1 MRAFSLVL
9 VAALSTVLFAACS
22 SPNAGLTG
30 KEWQLTAITERVPAY
45 QGVVPPAEQ
54 SKYTI
59 TFHENDRFDAT
70 ADCNRAAGTYRTT
83 NRGGMTIEVG
93 PSTMVICPEG
103 SYSELFLHA
112 LGKAES
118 FEAGADVLRITLS
131 DGGTLTF
138 ARAGALPSEATATAT
153 AAPTASPSPKPTA
166 KPTAAPT
173 ATPTAAPTTKP
184 TTAPT
189 TAPTSKPTSAPTA
202 APTAK
207 PTTAPTAAPTAPPSS
222 GLVGRAWQLTAFTL
236 VDPAFQGNV
245 PAADQA
251 KYTINFASGGTFSA
265 QADCNVVNGSYTT
278 SSSGGLTITPGPSTV
293 VACGEGSYG
302 DLYILGLT
310 NAASYAI
317 ANDQLTITLRDGG
330 TLQYR

>member
-1 MRAFSLVL
+1 MHAFKLVL
-9 VAALSTVLFAACS
+9 VAALGTVLFAACS
-22 SPNAGLTG
+22 SASAGLTG
-30 KEWQLTAITERVPAY
+30 KDWQLTAITEKLPPY
-45 QGVVPPAEQ
+45 QGVVPSGDQA
-54 SKYTI
+54 KYTI
-59 TFHENDRFDAT
+59 TFHEDDTFDAM

-112 LGKAES
+112 LDQAES
-118 FEAGADVLRITLS
+118 FEAGADVLRITLA

-138 ARAGALPSEATATAT
+138 ARAGALPSEAAATVTPT

-166 KPTAAPT
+166 KPTT
-173 ATPTAAPTTKP
+173 
-184 TTAPT
+184 
-189 TAPTSKPTSAPTA
+189 APTA

-207 PTTAPTAAPTAPPSS
+207 PTTVPTAKPTVAPTPPPSS
-222 GLVGRAWQLTAFTL
+222 GLVGPNWQLTAVTL

-245 PAADQA
+245 PVADQG
-251 KYTINFASGGTFSA
+251 KYTVTFATAGTFSA
-265 QADCNVVNGSYTT
+265 QADCNTVNGTYTT
-278 SSSGGLTITPGPSTV
+278 TSSGGLTITPGPSTV

-310 NAASYAI
+310 NAASYTI
-317 ANDQLTITLRDGG
+317 TNSQLTITLVDGG
-330 TLQYR
+330 TLTYK